1 MEQETKEL
9 RRVGLKVTHPRM
21 RILQIFDEE
30 GVQHL
35 TAEDVYKKLLAH
47 QEDIGLAT
55 VYRVLTQF
63 EAAGIIVK
71 HNFEGGQA
79 VYELDRGK
87 HHDHM
92 IDVDSGKVIEFVSEE
107 IERLQHEIAA
117 RHGYEIE
124 DHSLVLY
131 VRPKQKSRKSLSRR
145 QVTCS
150 GCCTFAGAFSLAVEQ
165 RRHKKAARWTP
176 VRLRLL
182 PYLPAAHANG
192 SRLPRRFAR

>member
-21 RILQIFDEE
+21 RILQIFEEE

-35 TAEDVYKKLLAH
+35 SAEDVYRKLLADR
-47 QEDIGLAT
+47 EDIGLAT

-63 EAAGIIVK
+63 EAAGIVVK
-71 HNFEGGQA
+71 HNFESGQA

-107 IERLQHEIAA
+107 IERLQQEIAA
-117 RHGYEIE
+117 KHGYVLE

-131 VRPKQKSRKSLSRR
+131 VRPKPQGR
-145 QVTCS
+145 
-150 GCCTFAGAFSLAVEQ
+150 
-165 RRHKKAARWTP
+165 
-176 VRLRLL
+176 
-182 PYLPAAHANG
+182 
-192 SRLPRRFAR
+192 

>member
-1 MEQETKEL
+1 MEQETREL

-21 RILQIFDEE
+21 RILQIFEEE

-35 TAEDVYKKLLAH
+35 SAEDVYKKLLAD

-63 EAAGIIVK
+63 EAAGIVVK

-79 VYELDRGK
+79 VYELDRGQ

-92 IDVDSGKVIEFVSEE
+92 IDVDSGKVVEFVSEE

-117 RHGYEIE
+117 RHGYVLE

-131 VRPKQKSRKSLSRR
+131 VRPK
-145 QVTCS
+145 
-150 GCCTFAGAFSLAVEQ
+150 G
-165 RRHKKAARWTP
+165 KAR
-176 VRLRLL
+176 
-182 PYLPAAHANG
+182 
-192 SRLPRRFAR
+192 